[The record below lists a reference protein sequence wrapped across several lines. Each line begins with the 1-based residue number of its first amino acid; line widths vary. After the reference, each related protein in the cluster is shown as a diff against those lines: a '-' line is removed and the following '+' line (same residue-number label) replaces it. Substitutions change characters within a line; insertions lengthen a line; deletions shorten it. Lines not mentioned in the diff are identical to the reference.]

1 MTSRLKSVI
10 TSRNHRRHPSEIKN
24 LSPTRNENTD
34 PRKPAVPTKD
44 IFLPSDHPH
53 AQQHLR
59 DPPKISDNVR
69 PSPKKSIEVYEDD
82 NRSYGLHKKS
92 KSSVSLKSLMGNDKD
107 KKLKTSSPEKMENK
121 KPKTSSPEKME
132 NKKPKK
138 SKSSTSLSALL
149 SRPKSSKGPKTD
161 DTYESKDKE
170 NQTPPT
176 TGDIAPPPIWAQFA
190 SERHE
195 SFGGPTKIPLND
207 TDGLTDEM
215 ALYTP
220 QDYSPSKQRNFG
232 DYERPTLS
240 RGIDRRPRPK
250 SAVLPSAPSNRS
262 FTETISRLRQRSGD
276 KGQKRLPSDDLQAQ
290 STKQESRRSSD
301 ERKVV
306 GSRTDAEQVR
316 SEDSFDQNRTRAKG
330 GSRVMAAVAA
340 FNDRSQEPAQQLAL
354 ASKSPEPPLNPA
366 AINNAF
372 EELLVRYRS
381 ACETMAKCTNR
392 TQGIYPR
399 MCETRCG
406 P

>member
-24 LSPTRNENTD
+24 LSPTRNENMD
-34 PRKPAVPTKD
+34 PRKPAVPFKD
-44 IFLPSDHPH
+44 IFLPSDNPH
-53 AQQHLR
+53 AQQKLR
-59 DPPKISDNVR
+59 DSPKTSDNVR

-82 NRSYGLHKKS
+82 NRTYGLHKKS

-121 KPKTSSPEKME
+121 KPK
-132 NKKPKK
+132 K

-161 DTYESKDKE
+161 DSHEPKDKE

-176 TGDIAPPPIWAQFA
+176 TENIAPPPIWALFA
-190 SERHE
+190 SERDE

-262 FTETISRLRQRSGD
+262 FTETLSRLRQRSGD

-290 STKQESRRSSD
+290 SRKQESRRSSD
-301 ERKVV
+301 ERNIA
-306 GSRTDAEQVR
+306 GSRIDAEQVK
-316 SEDSFDQNRTRAKG
+316 SEDLSEQDRTRAKG
-330 GSRVMAAVAA
+330 GSRVMTG
-340 FNDRSQEPAQQLAL
+340 RKSQQSNRAL
-354 ASKSPEPPLNPA
+354 
-366 AINNAF
+366 
-372 EELLVRYRS
+372 
-381 ACETMAKCTNR
+381 
-392 TQGIYPR
+392 
-399 MCETRCG
+399 
-406 P
+406 

>member
-24 LSPTRNENTD
+24 LSPTRNENMD
-34 PRKPAVPTKD
+34 PRKPAVPFKD
-44 IFLPSDHPH
+44 IFLPSDNPH
-53 AQQHLR
+53 AQQKLR
-59 DPPKISDNVR
+59 DSPKTSDNVR

-82 NRSYGLHKKS
+82 NRTYGLHKKS

-121 KPKTSSPEKME
+121 KPK
-132 NKKPKK
+132 K

-161 DTYESKDKE
+161 DSHEPKDKE

-176 TGDIAPPPIWAQFA
+176 TENIAPPPIWALFA
-190 SERHE
+190 SERDE

-262 FTETISRLRQRSGD
+262 FTETLSRLRQRSGD

-290 STKQESRRSSD
+290 SRKQESRRSSD
-301 ERKVV
+301 ERNIA
-306 GSRTDAEQVR
+306 GSRIDAEQVK
-316 SEDSFDQNRTRAKG
+316 SEDLSEQDRTRAKG

-340 FNDRSQEPAQQLAL
+340 FNDRSQEPAKQSGPV
-354 ASKSPEPPLNPA
+354 SKSPEPPLDPA

-381 ACETMAKCTNR
+381 VCETMAKCTNR
-392 TQGIYPR
+392 TQGTYPR
-399 MCETRCG
+399 MCEIR
-406 P
+406 

>member
-24 LSPTRNENTD
+24 LSPTRNESMD
-34 PRKPAVPTKD
+34 PRKPAIPFKD

-53 AQQHLR
+53 TQQKLR
-59 DPPKISDNVR
+59 DPPKTSDNVR

-82 NRSYGLHKKS
+82 NRTHGLHKKS
-92 KSSVSLKSLMGNDKD
+92 KSSVSLKSLIGNEKD
-107 KKLKTSSPEKMENK
+107 KKLKTSP
-121 KPKTSSPEKME
+121 PEKME

-161 DTYESKDKE
+161 NSHETKDKE

-176 TGDIAPPPIWAQFA
+176 TENIAPPPMWAQFA
-190 SERHE
+190 SERDE

-262 FTETISRLRQRSGD
+262 FTETLSRLRQRSGD

-290 STKQESRRSSD
+290 SRKQESRTSSD
-301 ERKVV
+301 ERNIA
-306 GSRTDAEQVR
+306 GGRIDAEQVK
-316 SEDSFDQNRTRAKG
+316 SEDLSEQDRRRAKR

-340 FNDRSQEPAQQLAL
+340 FNDRSQEPAKQSAPV
-354 ASKSPEPPLNPA
+354 SKSPEPPLGPA

-381 ACETMAKCTNR
+381 VCETMAKCTNR
-392 TQGIYPR
+392 TQGTYRR
-399 MCETRCG
+399 MCEIR
-406 P
+406 